1 MAFITTVVNAG
12 LAIIASLLSGSGTV
26 PKNVGM
32 GTGTTEAAVTD
43 TGLETPAESRVAGTA
58 SVATT
63 TTANDTFRVVAPIV
77 CTATPKAIT
86 EVAIFDD
93 IAAGNCF
100 LHANFAAINLAV
112 GDSINFT
119 ISTVI
124 DQGV

>member
-1 MAFITTVVNAG
+1 MAYITTVVNLG

-32 GTGTTEAAVTD
+32 GTGTAEATATD
-43 TGLETPAESRVAGTA
+43 TGLQTPAESRVAGTA
-58 SVATT
+58 SVVTT
-63 TTANDTFRVVAPIV
+63 NTANDTFRVVAPIV